1 MLKSITFE
9 VTGDQ
14 KIVCEGCEERVETL
28 LKGVQGVDKVR
39 AHSRNQ
45 RIDVLLNTTVLAPTA
60 IAERLNQAGYQAR
73 IAAAT

>member
-9 VTGDQ
+9 VTGNQ
-14 KIVCEGCEERVETL
+14 TIACEGCEERIEKM

-45 RIDVLLNTTVLAPTA
+45 RVDVLLDTAVLAPAA
-60 IAERLNQAGYQAR
+60 IVERLSQAGYQAK
-73 IAAAT
+73 IAAAA